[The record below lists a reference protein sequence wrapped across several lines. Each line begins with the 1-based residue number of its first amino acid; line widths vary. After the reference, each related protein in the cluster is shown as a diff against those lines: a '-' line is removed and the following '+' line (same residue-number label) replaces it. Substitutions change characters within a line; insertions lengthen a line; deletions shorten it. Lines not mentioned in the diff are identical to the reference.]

1 MTTTP
6 MPTPATTA
14 TTTAS
19 DPAGTASD
27 YRPLVELDSYTEA
40 QNLVDHLSDQG
51 FPVGRVR
58 IIGTGLHSVEQVT
71 KRVTNGSA
79 ALRGA
84 GSGAWFGLLMGLL
97 LGIFL
102 PGAAWLAV
110 LLTAVVLGAVWG
122 ALFGFLAHW
131 STRGT
136 RDFASV
142 KGLQASRYE
151 VQVTAAELAHAR
163 RIAQL

>member
-6 MPTPATTA
+6 TTSPTPTPTT
-14 TTTAS
+14 
-19 DPAGTASD
+19 GTASD

-40 QNLVDHLSDQG
+40 QSLVDHLSDNG
-51 FPVGRVR
+51 FPVGQVR

-71 KRVTNGSA
+71 RRVTNGSA

-97 LGIFL
+97 LGLFL
-102 PGAAWLAV
+102 PGAAWLTV

-131 STRGT
+131 STRGK

-142 KGLQASRYE
+142 KGLEASRYE

>member
-6 MPTPATTA
+6 TPIP
-14 TTTAS
+14 S
-19 DPAGTASD
+19 SPAGTTSD

-40 QNLVDHLSDQG
+40 QSLVDHLSDHG
-51 FPVGRVR
+51 FPVGQVR

-102 PGAAWLAV
+102 PGAAWLTV

-122 ALFGFLAHW
+122 AVLGFIAHW

-151 VQVTAAELAHAR
+151 VQVAAAELAHAR
-163 RIAQL
+163 KIAQL

>member
-6 MPTPATTA
+6 TTSPTLTPTT
-14 TTTAS
+14 
-19 DPAGTASD
+19 GTASD

-40 QNLVDHLSDQG
+40 QSLVDHLSDNG
-51 FPVGRVR
+51 FPVGQVR

-71 KRVTNGSA
+71 RRVTNGSA

-97 LGIFL
+97 LGLFL
-102 PGAAWLAV
+102 PGAAWLTV

-131 STRGT
+131 STRGK

-142 KGLQASRYE
+142 KGLEASRYE

>member
-6 MPTPATTA
+6 TPTGT
-14 TTTAS
+14 
-19 DPAGTASD
+19 AGTASD
-27 YRPLVELDSYTEA
+27 YRPLVELNSYTEA
-40 QNLVDHLSDQG
+40 QSLVDYLSDHG
-51 FPVGRVR
+51 FPVGQVR

-84 GSGAWFGLLMGLL
+84 GGGAWFGLLMGLL
-97 LGIFL
+97 LGLFL
-102 PGAAWLAV
+102 PGVAWLAV
-110 LLTAVVLGAVWG
+110 VLTAVVLGALWG

-142 KGLQASRYE
+142 KGLEASRYE

-163 RIAQL
+163 KIAQL